1 MTSSEQTLAT
11 FQTRARQMVLR
22 YKQLKQ
28 ENEELYGMVDSR
40 DREIAELK
48 GELEQKNKDYNALKT
63 ARMLSVSDGD
73 IEQSKE
79 RLAKLIRDVNKCIAV
94 LTEQKEG

>member
-40 DREIAELK
+40 DREIAALK
-48 GELEQKNKDYNALKT
+48 GELEQKSKDYNALKT

-73 IEQSKE
+73 IEKSKE

>member
-11 FQTRARQMVLR
+11 FQTRARQMVLQFR
-22 YKQLKQ
+22 QLKK

-40 DREIAELK
+40 DREIAALK
-48 GELEQKNKDYNALKT
+48 EELEQKNRDYEALKT

-73 IEQSKE
+73 ITKSKE
-79 RLAKLIRDVNKCIAV
+79 RLSKLIRDVNKCIAV

>member
-40 DREIAELK
+40 DREIAALK
-48 GELEQKNKDYNALKT
+48 GELEQKSKDYNALKT

>member
-11 FQTRARQMVLR
+11 FQTRARQMVLQFR
-22 YKQLKQ
+22 QLKK

-40 DREIAELK
+40 DREIAALK
-48 GELEQKNKDYNALKT
+48 EELEQKNRDYEALKT
-63 ARMLSVSDGD
+63 ARMLSVSDCD
-73 IEQSKE
+73 ITKSKE
-79 RLAKLIRDVNKCIAV
+79 RLSKLIRDVNKCIAV